1 MVYLSIC
8 FCLLYFF
15 HQHPIVFRVQFFASS
30 GRFIPR
36 YFILFDEMVN
46 GVIYLISLSNLSLL
60 VYRNARVFCVLI
72 LYLATLV
79 NLLLTSSGF
88 LIAFLG
94 FSMYSIMSSANSNSF
109 FFLPFQF
116 GFIWF
121 HFLLWLLWSKGDF

>member
-116 GFIWF
+116 GFI
-121 HFLLWLLWSKGDF
+121 